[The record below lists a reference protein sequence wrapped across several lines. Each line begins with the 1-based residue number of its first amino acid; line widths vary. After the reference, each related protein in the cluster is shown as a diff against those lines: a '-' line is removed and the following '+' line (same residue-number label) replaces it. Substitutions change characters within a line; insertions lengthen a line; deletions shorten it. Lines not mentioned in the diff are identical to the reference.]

1 MYQAKKLLATPDML
15 MSDIISTNPYLMFM
29 LEHFGINLV
38 VHDMTVAQLC
48 EKNEISTELFLSFT
62 NLFNGFYSSSS
73 FKYTFSDIK
82 TIILFLRNSHQY
94 YLNEKYPEIRKYIA
108 QMYEINDQA
117 SVLMVEKFFD
127 EYFSEV
133 REHLFYED
141 QVVFT
146 YINKLFSQLEVKQ
159 HANPDEDFSVKDYRD
174 HHNDIEEKLED
185 LKNLL
190 LKHLPLKNDQHIRRK
205 LLFSLFE
212 LEFDLNVHTQIEDTI
227 LIPLVENLEIFVKN
241 NNV

>member
-1 MYQAKKLLATPDML
+1 MYQAKRLLAAPDML
-15 MSDIISTNPYLMFM
+15 MSDIISANPYLMLM

-48 EKNEISTELFLSFT
+48 SKNTVSLELFLSFT
-62 NLFNGFYSSSS
+62 NLFNGFNPSASA
-73 FKYTFSDIK
+73 KYTFTDLK
-82 TIILFLRNSHQY
+82 TITDFLHNSHQY

-133 REHLFYED
+133 REHLHYED

-146 YINKLFSQLEVKQ
+146 YINKLSSKLEDKQ
-159 HANPDEDFSVKDYRD
+159 PANLPEDFSVKDYRD

-190 LKHLPLKNDQHIRRK
+190 LKHLPVKNDQHIRRK

-227 LIPLVENLEIFVKN
+227 LIPLVENLEFFVKN
-241 NNV
+241 NNE

>member
-1 MYQAKKLLATPDML
+1 MYQAKRLLATPDML

-48 EKNEISTELFLSFT
+48 AKNEISTELFLSFT
-62 NLFNGFYSSSS
+62 NLFNGFNSSPSV
-73 FKYTFSDIK
+73 KYAFSDLK
-82 TIILFLRNSHQY
+82 TITTFLRNSHQY

-133 REHLFYED
+133 REHLHYED

-146 YINKLFSQLEVKQ
+146 YINKLFSQLKNKQ
-159 HANPDEDFSVKDYRD
+159 PANSDEDFSVKDYRE
-174 HHNDIEEKLED
+174 HHDDIEEKLED

-190 LKHLPLKNDQHIRRK
+190 LKHLPLKNDQLIRRK

-212 LEFDLNVHTQIEDTI
+212 LEFDLNVYTQIEDTI
-227 LIPLVENLEIFVKN
+227 LIPLVENLELFVKN
-241 NNV
+241 NNE

>member
-1 MYQAKKLLATPDML
+1 MYLVKKQLATPDML
-15 MSDIISTNPYLMFM
+15 MSDIISANPYLMLM
-29 LEHFGINLV
+29 LEHFGINQV
-38 VHDMTVAQLC
+38 VNDMTMAQLC
-48 EKNEISTELFLSFT
+48 AKNEISTELFLSFT
-62 NLFNGFYSSSS
+62 NLFNGFYPSPSV
-73 FKYTFSDIK
+73 KYAFSDLK
-82 TIILFLRNSHQY
+82 TITLFLRNSHQY

-108 QMYEINDQA
+108 RMYEINEQA

-133 REHLFYED
+133 SEHLLYED
-141 QVVFT
+141 HVVFT
-146 YINKLFSQLEVKQ
+146 YINKLFNQLEDKQ
-159 HANPDEDFSVKDYRD
+159 PANLPGNYSVKDYRE

-190 LKHLPLKNDQHIRRK
+190 LKHLPVNNDQLIRRK

-227 LIPLVENLEIFVKN
+227 LIPLVENLELFVKN
-241 NNV
+241 NNE